1 MMEPHMRKIKHFI
14 PILLALSFVMFC
26 VQAGFAQGIKDR
38 MLSRLPV
45 INELKAQGLV
55 GENNQGFLE
64 FRSGKKPSADVI
76 NAENSDRQEVYKA
89 IAARQNA
96 TPALVG
102 QTRAAQI
109 AEKEAPG
116 TWIQS
121 PDGAWKKK

>member
-1 MMEPHMRKIKHFI
+1 MRKIKHLI
-14 PILLALSFVMFC
+14 PILLTLSFVMFC
-26 VQAGFAQGIKDR
+26 VQSGFAQGIKDR

-64 FRSGKKPSADVI
+64 FRSGKKPSADLI

-89 IAARQNA
+89 IAVRQNA

-109 AEKEAPG
+109 AEKEAQG

>member
-1 MMEPHMRKIKHFI
+1 MRNMKHIVLTLMTLFC
-14 PILLALSFVMFC
+14 VMFC
-26 VQAGFAQGIKDR
+26 VQDALADGIKDR
-38 MLSRLPV
+38 MLARLPI

-96 TPALVG
+96 SPALVG

>member
-1 MMEPHMRKIKHFI
+1 MRKMKHLI
-14 PILLALSFVMFC
+14 PILLALLCVMFC

-38 MLSRLPV
+38 MLARLPV

-64 FRSGKKPSADVI
+64 FRSGNKPSADVI
-76 NAENSDRQEVYKA
+76 NAENADRREVYKA

-96 TPALVG
+96 SPALVG

>member
-1 MMEPHMRKIKHFI
+1 MRTIKYI
-14 PILLALSFVMFC
+14 VPTLLTLVSIMLC
-26 VQAGFAQGIKDR
+26 VQAAFADGIKER

-64 FRSGKKPSADVI
+64 FRSGQKPSADVI
-76 NAENSDRQEVYKA
+76 EAENRDRQEVYKA
-89 IAARQNA
+89 IATRQNA

-109 AEKEAPG
+109 AEREAPG
-116 TWIQS
+116 NWIQGV
-121 PDGAWKKK
+121 DGAWKKK

>member
-1 MMEPHMRKIKHFI
+1 MMEPHMRKIKHLI
-14 PILLALSFVMFC
+14 PILLTLSFVMFC
-26 VQAGFAQGIKDR
+26 VQSGFAQGIKDR

-64 FRSGKKPSADVI
+64 FRSGKKPSADLI

-89 IAARQNA
+89 IAVRQNA

-109 AEKEAPG
+109 AEKEAQG